1 MQFYIYKFIRH
12 YWICPFHLRIDGG
25 IHAREWV
32 SPASVLY
39 AIRELVENEDSSN
52 SVLNNFDIYVL
63 PNANPD
69 G

>member
-1 MQFYIYKFIRH
+1 LA
-12 YWICPFHLRIDGG
+12 PRIDGG

-39 AIRELVENEDSSN
+39 MIRELVENEDPNN
-52 SVLNNFDIYVL
+52 SVLTNFDLYVL
-63 PNANPD
+63 PVANPD

>member
-1 MQFYIYKFIRH
+1 MIASLRTIYF
-12 YWICPFHLRIDGG
+12 RIDGG

-39 AIRELVENEDSSN
+39 AIRELVENEDPNN

-63 PNANPD
+63 PVANPD